1 MSAFGDRMERLR
13 GALADREWQGAL
25 LTPSGDMEYISGI
38 HRRPPAAT
46 ESHMHGDWLAGV
58 LITADT
64 CTLIAPHL
72 AYREMEASARDKPW
86 IDEVVHIPEGAD
98 LDRIARRLFD
108 QYAPD
113 GGTLAL
119 PRTAK
124 AQTMLDLG
132 RLFPALVFRP
142 SGEILGPMRAI
153 KEAGEIQAMKRAA
166 AVADEA
172 FAGIVPLL
180 RPGMS
185 EWDIKLETERQLRLA
200 GAEGTSFET
209 GIMIRGEGCDGPLE
223 GVSATR
229 ENRLEPG
236 RVLAF
241 DFGAV
246 VDGYA
251 SDFGRTVFVGDPDAE
266 LLRIHDLI
274 VEAQAE
280 GMRALRPGT
289 PTAEVDARARSVI
302 EGAGYGEAFF
312 HRLGHGIGIDVHE
325 APFLAPGDTGTVQAD
340 MCFTVEPSV
349 LIPGR
354 CFVRI
359 EDVVRAT
366 PEGGVSLN
374 ETPREPVII

>member
-1 MSAFGDRMERLR
+1 MSVFRLR
-13 GALADREWQGAL
+13 LERFRSALADRGWQGAL
-25 LTPSGDMEYISGI
+25 LSPSGDMEYVSGVR
-38 HRRPPAAT
+38 RRPPAAT

-58 LITADT
+58 LVTADT

-86 IDEVVHIPEGAD
+86 IDAVIHVPEGAD
-98 LDRIARRLFD
+98 LDRMARDLFD
-108 QYAPD
+108 QCAP
-113 GGTLAL
+113 GGGILAL
-119 PRTAK
+119 PRGAM
-124 AQTMLDLG
+124 AQTMLELA
-132 RLFPALVFRP
+132 RLFPALAFRP
-142 SGEILGPMRAI
+142 SGEILGPMRAV
-153 KEAGEIQAMKRAA
+153 KEAGEIEAMRRAA
-166 AVADEA
+166 DVADEA
-172 FAGIVPLL
+172 FAGIVPRL

-185 EWDIKLETERQLRLA
+185 EWDIKLEVEHQLRLA
-200 GAEGTSFET
+200 GAQGTSFQT
-209 GIMIRGEGCDGPLE
+209 GIMIRGQGCDGPLE
-223 GVSATR
+223 GVSATP
-229 ENRLEPG
+229 ENHLEPG

-241 DFGAV
+241 DFGAI

-251 SDFGRTVFVGDPDAE
+251 SDFGRTVFVGDPDPE

-289 PTAEVDARARSVI
+289 PTTEVDARARSVI
-302 EGAGYGEAFF
+302 EAAGYGEAFF

-325 APFLAPGDTGTVQAD
+325 APFLAPGDAGTVKAD

-354 CFVRI
+354 CFIRI

-366 PEGGVSLN
+366 PDGGLSLN
-374 ETPREPVII
+374 KTPREPVII